1 MFILYSLRHPMKVA
15 VQRCRV
21 ASCGS
26 LPPQWEMTVRACPVT
41 LALSPSLGF
50 NLLWHS
56 KCLSMPG
63 QSGHR
68 LLFFPMKKFLVPLL
82 MLVAT
87 LWAHADVVSGKVVR
101 VADGDTITVLDA
113 QLQQHKIRLAGI
125 DAPERRQAFGQRS
138 REFLAT
144 LVASQQV
151 DVETDKTD
159 KYGRAVGKVLLQGR
173 DVNLAVVAA
182 GLAWHYKEYE
192 SEQSPSDRMLYAA
205 AEQEARD
212 LRKGLWL
219 DPAPDAPWDWRK
231 KTR

>member
-1 MFILYSLRHPMKVA
+1 
-15 VQRCRV
+15 
-21 ASCGS
+21 
-26 LPPQWEMTVRACPVT
+26 MTVRARPVI

-50 NLLWHS
+50 ILLSHS